1 LYLAVE
7 KKINGKIGYFIRESY
22 RQADHY
28 LSRDLLDLGTDPG
41 SYIVYPG
48 GNSFYID
55 QVVEEK
61 LTEMGTKADPDEIED
76 IFWPFVHPEI
86 RRILEPFRGREKRHQ
101 ASRRKKRPEN
111 KIDTQLHIFDKRRMH
126 YLRFG
131 QMDQR
136 DMGRLPLKFFRV
148 LHNKS
153 RDEIEQTLINMETVL
168 TAREYKAYTYVI
180 FDLQQFFYESYAKN
194 TPQMLRIDKVDE
206 HFIEQVCRLNT
217 DRSFWDGMK
226 IGDNL
231 HDYLVRYVLMYF
243 DHDFTPGSLMED
255 FLRQFINSRRD
266 YREPYATVAFTLKKA
281 SAAFGKTQEALKKMS
296 RKEFARLYR
305 LKAMELHP
313 DKGGDHDEFVKL
325 TEAYHAL
332 SKTKK

>member
-1 LYLAVE
+1 LYLASE
-7 KKINGKIGYFIRESY
+7 KIKGKTGYFIRESY

-28 LSRDLLDLGTDPG
+28 LSRNLLDLGADPG

-55 QVVEEK
+55 PVVEET
-61 LTEMGTKADPDEIED
+61 LTDMGTHPDPHELED

-86 RRILEPFRGREKRHQ
+86 RRILEPFRSREKRHQ
-101 ASRRKKRPEN
+101 ASRQKKRPGN

-136 DMGRLPLKFFRV
+136 DMGRLPLNFYRI

-168 TAREYKAYTYVI
+168 TTREYKAYTYVI
-180 FDLQQFFYESYAKN
+180 FDLQHFFYESYAKN
-194 TPQMLRIDKVDE
+194 TPQMLNIDKVDT
-206 HFIEQVCRLNT
+206 HFIDQVCRLNT
-217 DRSFWDGMK
+217 DCYFWDGMK
-226 IGDNL
+226 TGDRL
-231 HDYLVRYVLMYF
+231 HTYLVRYVLMYF
-243 DHDFTPGSLMED
+243 DHDFAPRSLMED
-255 FLRQFINSRRD
+255 YLRQFINSRRD
-266 YREPYATVAFTLKKA
+266 HHSAYKTGAFTLKKA
-281 SAAFGKTQEALKKMS
+281 SATFGKPQEVLKKMS

-305 LKAMELHP
+305 IKAMELHP

-332 SKTKK
+332 LKTKK

>member
-1 LYLAVE
+1 MYLAFE
-7 KKINGKIGYFIRESY
+7 KINGKTRYFIRESY
-22 RQADHY
+22 RQEGHY
-28 LSRDLLDLGTDPG
+28 LSRDLLDLGADPG

-48 GNSFYID
+48 GNSFYVD
-55 QVVEEK
+55 QVVEDR
-61 LTEMGTKADPDEIED
+61 LSDMGTKADPDILED

-86 RRILEPFRGREKRHQ
+86 RRVLEPFRGREKRHQ

-111 KIDTQLHIFDKRRMH
+111 TIDIQLHIFDKRRMH

-136 DMGRLPLKFFRV
+136 DIGRLPLNFFQI

-168 TAREYKAYTYVI
+168 TPREYKAYTYVI

-194 TPQMLRIDKVDE
+194 SPQMLSIDKVDE

-217 DRSFWDGMK
+217 DRSFWAGMK

-231 HDYLVRYVLMYF
+231 HDYLVRYVLLYF
-243 DHDFTPGSLMED
+243 DHDFAPSSLMED
-255 FLRQFINSRRD
+255 YLRQFINSRRD
-266 YREPYATVAFTLKKA
+266 YRAPYATVALTLKKA
-281 SAAFGKTQEALKKMS
+281 STAFGETQAVLKKMS
-296 RKEFARLYR
+296 RKEVARLYR
-305 LKAMELHP
+305 LKAQQLHP
-313 DKGGDHDEFVKL
+313 DKGGDHDEFVNL
-325 TEAYHAL
+325 TDAYHAL
-332 SKTKK
+332 LKTKK

>member
-1 LYLAVE
+1 LYLAFE
-7 KKINGKIGYFIRESY
+7 KINGKTRYFIRESY
-22 RQADHY
+22 RQADHF
-28 LSRDLLDLGTDPG
+28 LSRDLLDLGADPA

-55 QVVEEK
+55 QDVEDR
-61 LTEMGTKADPDEIED
+61 LTEMGSKADPDEIED
-76 IFWPFVHPEI
+76 IFWPFVYPEI
-86 RRILEPFRGREKRHQ
+86 RRVLEPFRGREKRHQ
-101 ASRRKKRPEN
+101 AYRREKRPEN
-111 KIDTQLHIFDKRRMH
+111 RIDAQFHNFDKRRMH

-136 DMGRLPLKFFRV
+136 DIGRLPLKFFRV

-153 RDEIEQTLINMETVL
+153 RDEVEQTLINMETVL
-168 TAREYKAYTYVI
+168 TTREYKAYTYVI

-194 TPQMLRIDKVDE
+194 TPQMLSIDKVDE
-206 HFIEQVCRLNT
+206 HFVEQVCRLNT
-217 DRSFWDGMK
+217 DRSFWAGMNT
-226 IGDNL
+226 GDNL

-243 DHDFTPGSLMED
+243 DHDFAPRSLMED
-255 FLRQFINSRRD
+255 YLRQFINSRRD
-266 YREPYATVAFTLKKA
+266 YRGPYATVAFTLKKA
-281 SAAFGKTQEALKKMS
+281 STAFGETQEVLKKMS

-332 SKTKK
+332 LKTKK

>member
-1 LYLAVE
+1 MYLAFE
-7 KKINGKIGYFIRESY
+7 KINGKTGYFIRESY

-28 LSRDLLDLGTDPG
+28 LSRDLLDLGADPG

-55 QVVEEK
+55 QIVEEK
-61 LTEMGTKADPDEIED
+61 LTDMGAKTDPDEIED

-101 ASRRKKRPEN
+101 ANRRKKGPET
-111 KIDTQLHIFDKRRMH
+111 KIETQPHIFDKRRMH

-136 DMGRLPLKFFRV
+136 DMGRLPLKFFRI

-168 TAREYKAYTYVI
+168 TVREYKAYTYVI

-194 TPQMLRIDKVDE
+194 TPQMLSIDKVDE
-206 HFIEQVCRLNT
+206 HFIEQACRLNT
-217 DRSFWDGMK
+217 DRSFWAGMK
-226 IGDNL
+226 TGDSL
-231 HDYLVRYVLMYF
+231 HNYLVRYVLMYF
-243 DHDFTPGSLMED
+243 DHDFAPRSFMEEY
-255 FLRQFINSRRD
+255 LRQFINRHQDHRAPNKTS
-266 YREPYATVAFTLKKA
+266 AFSLK
-281 SAAFGKTQEALKKMS
+281 SAGIAFGQPQEVLKKMS
-296 RKEFARLYR
+296 RKEFTRLYR
-305 LKAMELHP
+305 LKALQLHP
-313 DKGGDHDEFVKL
+313 DKGGNHDAFVHL
-325 TEAYHAL
+325 TDAYHAL
-332 SKTKK
+332 LKTKK